1 MIYVVITLG
10 LIALDQV
17 AKFIVR
23 KFLIG
28 AGSVSFVKYVMD
40 FVYVENRGAA
50 FGIMQDTR
58 WFLVAITFVVLA
70 ALLIYVIKNKSKTPL
85 FLIASSLIFAGG
97 IGNLIDRIAFGYV
110 TDFLHFLFIDFP
122 CFNIA
127 DICVCV
133 GGALMVIYIL
143 FSETVRGE
151 TDER

>member
-1 MIYVVITLG
+1 MIYAVITLV
-10 LIALDQV
+10 LIALDQA
-17 AKFIVR
+17 AKFIAR
-23 KFLIG
+23 KFLLG
-28 AGSVSFVKYVMD
+28 AGSVGFIKYIMD

-50 FGIMQDTR
+50 FGMMQDTR
-58 WFLVAITFVVLA
+58 WFLIAVTLLVLV

-85 FLIASSLIFAGG
+85 FLSASALIFAGG

-110 TDFLHFLFIDFP
+110 TDFFHFLFMDFP

-143 FSETVRGE
+143 FSENIRGE